1 MGATLG
7 FHCSHEQHPPSALL
21 RYVQRA
27 AEAGFTAAMCSDHFH
42 PWSERQGHSGFAWTW
57 LGAALQATSLSFGTV
72 CAPGQRYHP
81 AVIAQAAATLAEMY
95 PQRFWLAIGSG
106 EALNEA
112 ITGGPWPPKA
122 ERNARLKQSA
132 EVIRALW
139 SGETVSTR
147 GHITTARA
155 TLYSRPSRPPLLLG
169 AALSPETARWIAS
182 WADGM
187 VTVAGPRDSM
197 RAVVDAFREGGG
209 EAKPMFL
216 QVALAFGSTDEEG
229 RHAAYDQ
236 WRQSAL
242 QAKQLADL
250 ETPIDF
256 DRACANADPKD
267 VWSKIRV
274 SSDVTRQLDWL
285 YEDCAL
291 GFERI
296 YLHNLVRGQQ
306 ERFIEACGTHL
317 IPGIAKASQAGRE
330 RQVGA

>member
-7 FHCSHEQHPPSALL
+7 FHCAHEQHPPSALL

-95 PQRFWLAIGSG
+95 PERFWLAIGSG

-139 SGETVSTR
+139 TGETVSTR
-147 GHITTARA
+147 GHIITARA
-155 TLYSRPSRPPLLLG
+155 TLYSRPSHPPLLLG

-187 VTVAGPRDSM
+187 ITVAGPRDRM

-209 EAKPMFL
+209 EAKSMFL
-216 QVALAFGSTDEEG
+216 QVAVAFASTDEAG

-242 QAKQLADL
+242 DSTQLADL
-250 ETPIDF
+250 ETPTDF
-256 DRACANADPKD
+256 DRACAGADPKA
-267 VWSKIRV
+267 VWSKVRV
-274 SSDVTRQLDWL
+274 SSDIARHLDWL
-285 YEDCAL
+285 HEDSSL

-296 YLHNLVRGQQ
+296 YLHNLDRNNQ
-306 ERFIEACGTHL
+306 ERFIDACGTHL
-317 IPGIAKASQAGRE
+317 IPALGKALQRGRTKE
-330 RQVGA
+330 VDA